1 MTTYDY
7 QVKAEE
13 IEQMELQLD
22 SLTTKQL
29 QEVAKTLETIKQS
42 EEKTQMEHAKIYFTN
57 AILPILQDYAE
68 KTYSI
73 LQIDENKNDP
83 SVEVILKNRRGF
95 ELTEHDPCIR
105 SLFTLANYVEI
116 GIEKEFLL
124 LTFVFDYQKEKKL

>member
-42 EEKTQMEHAKIYFTN
+42 EEKTKMEHAKIYFTN
-57 AILPILQDYAE
+57 AISPILQDYAE

-95 ELTEHDPCIR
+95 ELTEHDPC
-105 SLFTLANYVEI
+105 
-116 GIEKEFLL
+116 
-124 LTFVFDYQKEKKL
+124 KKFIYFSKLC

>member
-42 EEKTQMEHAKIYFTN
+42 EEKT
-57 AILPILQDYAE
+57 
-68 KTYSI
+68 
-73 LQIDENKNDP
+73 
-83 SVEVILKNRRGF
+83 
-95 ELTEHDPCIR
+95 
-105 SLFTLANYVEI
+105 
-116 GIEKEFLL
+116 
-124 LTFVFDYQKEKKL
+124 